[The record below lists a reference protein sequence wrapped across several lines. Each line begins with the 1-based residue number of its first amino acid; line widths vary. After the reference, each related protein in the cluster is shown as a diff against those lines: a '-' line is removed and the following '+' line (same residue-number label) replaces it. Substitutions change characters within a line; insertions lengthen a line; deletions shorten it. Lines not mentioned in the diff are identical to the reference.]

1 MILLI
6 YVYVSGVI
14 SSFSVEL
21 KDKIVNIELE
31 SHKSSTRD
39 LVGLQLWRGAFL
51 LAEYLCHASNIV
63 KNQNVL
69 ELAAGTGFTSLVAA
83 LTAKKVICTG
93 MYFCGSN
100 SHQSKYFFFL
110 GLIENVSITKTWFS
124 KLLQVATLVAYQE
137 TSNRHQNFS
146 LPCRQP
152 QPCKSGIPT

>member
-21 KDKIVNIELE
+21 NKDKIVNIELE

-51 LAEYLCHASNIV
+51 LAEYLCYDDNIV

-93 MYFCGSN
+93 
-100 SHQSKYFFFL
+100 
-110 GLIENVSITKTWFS
+110 T
-124 KLLQVATLVAYQE
+124 
-137 TSNRHQNFS
+137 
-146 LPCRQP
+146 
-152 QPCKSGIPT
+152 

>member
-1 MILLI
+1 MMILLI

-21 KDKIVNIELE
+21 NKDKIVNIELE

-51 LAEYLCHASNIV
+51 LAEYLCHASNVV

-83 LTAKKVICTG
+83 LTAKKVVCTG
-93 MYFCGSN
+93 MYFCGSK
-100 SHQSKYFFFL
+100 SHQSKY
-110 GLIENVSITKTWFS
+110 VSIF
-124 KLLQVATLVAYQE
+124 LIFCAHFIVEPGHIIEL
-137 TSNRHQNFS
+137 S
-146 LPCRQP
+146 LGFQIWGC
-152 QPCKSGIPT
+152 